1 MTISDSDYSDSLE
14 VLRGHLAKGSAPSA
28 DEQRTLVELIK
39 DSVTRLGYNTAVTTA
54 TDTMETQ
61 FGILNAFTGMDAA
74 ADIVAAI
81 ATASTAFD
89 TLEAAVDLLGIVPTY
104 IANTVADGGSS

>member
-1 MTISDSDYSDSLE
+1 
-14 VLRGHLAKGSAPSA
+14 
-28 DEQRTLVELIK
+28 
-39 DSVTRLGYNTAVTTA
+39 
-54 TDTMETQ
+54 
-61 FGILNAFTGMDAA
+61 MDAA

-104 IANTVADGGSS
+104 ITNTVADGASS